1 MEKDLKSIKVN
12 IFYDEE
18 LKKIT
23 GKKCEEVIVSENL
36 NFIQLLNFIFSSYP
50 EIPKRFIPGTLG
62 FLLNGKEPKENDIL
76 KNDDKIEI
84 LVLKIEDIRKRIEFQ
99 LREIINYYQIDATFE
114 EIKEM
119 VFNENGQEDFNKL
132 IGLFV
137 SKINSGNLDEI
148 NEVLKF
154 VNAVWNYFPHK
165 SLKGLSP
172 IEKLNR

>member
-23 GKKCEEVIVSENL
+23 GKKREEVIVSENL

-62 FLLNGKEPKENDIL
+62 FLLNGKEPKEDDIL
-76 KNDDKIEI
+76 KNNDKLEI
-84 LVLKIEDIRKRIEFQ
+84 LALKIEDIRKRIESQ